1 MENEILES
9 VREAGEALER
19 ATVLMRM
26 QNKLIAELE
35 ATIERQKKEL
45 ENERISAKQQFEII
59 KELRRKLETG
69 LGGRY
74 SRST

>member
-1 MENEILES
+1 MQEELLEAI
-9 VREAGEALER
+9 REAGEALER
-19 ATVLMRM
+19 ATEIIRSQKVF
-26 QNKLIAELE
+26 IEELE
-35 ATIERQKKEL
+35 KQL

>member
-1 MENEILES
+1 MTEEEFTQHIQAAT
-9 VREAGEALER
+9 VALER
-19 ATVLMRM
+19 ATEIMRS
-26 QNKLIAELE
+26 QKVFIKELE
-35 ATIERQKKEL
+35 KQL

>member
-1 MENEILES
+1 MTEEEFTQHIQAAT
-9 VREAGEALER
+9 VALER
-19 ATVLMRM
+19 ATEIMRS
-26 QNKLIAELE
+26 QKVFIQELE
-35 ATIERQKKEL
+35 KQL